1 MYAVLAVPG
10 RYKPIQS
17 VELGEA
23 IPFQAAVSMPPGGML
38 VGLAVSVRVAVTRDC
53 KVIASTQ
60 LGKTVIGQEAKRI
73 SSWCKRSGD
82 NEGT

>member
-38 VGLAVSVRVAVTRDC
+38 VGLAVSVGLPLLVTV
-53 KVIASTQ
+53 KLLLALNWEKPS
-60 LGKTVIGQEAKRI
+60 LAKR
-73 SSWCKRSGD
+73 RSA
-82 NEGT
+82 